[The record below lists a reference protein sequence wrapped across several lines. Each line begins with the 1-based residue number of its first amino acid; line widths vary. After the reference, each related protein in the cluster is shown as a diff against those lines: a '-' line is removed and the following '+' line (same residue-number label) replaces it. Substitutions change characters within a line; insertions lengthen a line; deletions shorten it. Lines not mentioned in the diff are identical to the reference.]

1 VKKKVIVI
9 EKKNGLLL
17 LLTYN
22 VVLDSALNVKSSNL
36 SLNLSLLC
44 VSMFLII

>member
-1 VKKKVIVI
+1 MKKKVIVI
-9 EKKNGLLL
+9 EKKNGLL

-36 SLNLSLLC
+36 SLNFSLLC

>member
-1 VKKKVIVI
+1 LKS
-9 EKKNGLLL
+9 LLL

-36 SLNLSLLC
+36 SLISLC
-44 VSMFLII
+44 YV